1 MKKGK
6 KYEKNFLI
14 ILVLMFIGAFALIN
28 IKNTTRS
35 NNKGNEIKVPIDNE
49 EIVSSTKELILK
61 TDRLEPELHNPGQMY
76 FENVQYLAEYLTFK
90 EIEEVKLALQSYIQ
104 SNIDKNILDCFIDI
118 KSIWKREGVLFFEC
132 ALPNDLKISVEV
144 KRGGDNEVVVEV
156 REKGK

>member
-1 MKKGK
+1 MTKGK

-28 IKNTTRS
+28 IKNITRNS
-35 NNKGNEIKVPIDNE
+35 NNGSEIKRSIDDE

-61 TDRLEPELHNPGQMY
+61 TDRLEPELHNPEQMY

-90 EIEEVKLALQSYIQ
+90 EIEEVKLVLQSYIQ

-132 ALPNDLKISVEV
+132 ELSNDLKISIEV
-144 KRGGDNEVVVEV
+144 KRGGGNEVIVEV
-156 REKGK
+156 EEKGK

>member
-61 TDRLEPELHNPGQMY
+61 TDRLEPELHNPEQMY

-90 EIEEVKLALQSYIQ
+90 EIEEVKLVLQSYIQ

-132 ALPNDLKISVEV
+132 TLPNDLKISAEV
-144 KRGGDNEVVVEV
+144 KRGKGNEVIVEV
-156 REKGK
+156 IEKGK